1 MSADPPRRRR
11 SSFSEHFQRVF
22 HGDRADRTDRSNKKR
37 QSLGQDTPT
46 PSRSARPSDD
56 YPKSETAAPSADE
69 TGISSF
75 NFSSNSHIPSL
86 STAGSSASVHAILR
100 NGDTTPLEPTEPKR
114 DVERGRVFSAPT
126 WGKETS
132 RKERRAT
139 KRLEAERKELEKRM
153 LQLDQSQAQQGSGAD
168 HNTRRLVKK
177 QNGSADRS
185 SSAGSLRLRSSSI
198 TSFFTGRRSRSR
210 AGSTT
215 GSDNES
221 VRDSTDTIAAE
232 PIPPSIPLALQER
245 FGADVSRELAN
256 RHGTTLIPASQLATQ
271 LPSQPPQLQRLHHTP
286 LKSDDLREN
295 WKMAEEWKKT
305 QGSEPHADFSQAKH
319 MTGEQSQKPRLSI
332 YGTNLD
338 QEFTVTPNYSRKA
351 TKGSPSPGDATR
363 PVMTLRS
370 TPERRP
376 QVQDPSNIQITNMRQ
391 LRDFSNTKSE
401 TPTLDMGIQPMHA
414 DVADYPNHVESSQ
427 THSRAYISSPLAMNP
442 NTPDTPTQSSNI
454 NPSLGMVD
462 LDLPQPL
469 RISKSPQYEE
479 PRGHDRQSSISP
491 SERVQSR
498 PKAYNSG
505 KLRQPEESMHSRAI
519 PPPKHPNRR
528 SLDDQILKSTSK
540 ESPVGDTTL
549 NDASNSS
556 KDPQARYHLSSHLAE
571 EDKPPLSWNDTETK
585 RLSLSSVASSYNTA
599 DEEVLDVPPRRSNR
613 ASIPASEPNE
623 TKSPIP
629 TIEITKPRDPP
640 KGLTI
645 PIPTIEIT
653 TPRDPPKGLTNTRT
667 RPPLTAAALSM
678 LRKTPMAKVKP
689 PRSDDVLTKLF
700 VICCQCKHWHD
711 MPSDIYAKLGSPA
724 QPSESRLSRTFSRR
738 NSARNSIFSS
748 GSDDP
753 RRMPVPGRVPPDG
766 QARVPS
772 GNGVPPSQPSV
783 HRHQCCWCSHGMSK
797 TCCQGW
803 TALVHMRERCH

>member
-22 HGDRADRTDRSNKKR
+22 HGDRADRTDRSNQKR

-46 PSRSARPSDD
+46 LSRSARPSDD
-56 YPKSETAAPSADE
+56 YNAPKSETAAPSADE

-86 STAGSSASVHAILR
+86 STAGSSASVHAILKD
-100 NGDTTPLEPTEPKR
+100 GDTTPPEPTEPKR
-114 DVERGRVFSAPT
+114 AVERGRVFSAPT

-153 LQLDQSQAQQGSGAD
+153 LQLDQSQAQQDSGAD
-168 HNTRRLVKK
+168 RNTRRLVKK
-177 QNGSADRS
+177 QTGSADRS

-221 VRDSTDTIAAE
+221 TRDSTDTNAAE

-305 QGSEPHADFSQAKH
+305 QGSGPHADVVQAEH

-338 QEFTVTPNYSRKA
+338 QEFTVTPNYSRK
-351 TKGSPSPGDATR
+351 TPKGSPSPGNATR
-363 PVMTLRS
+363 QVLSLRN
-370 TPERRP
+370 TPERSP

-401 TPTLDMGIQPMHA
+401 TPTLDTDIQPMHA
-414 DVADYPNHVESSQ
+414 EVSNYPNQVESSH
-427 THSRAYISSPLAMNP
+427 THPRAYISSPLAMNP
-442 NTPDTPTQSSNI
+442 NTPDSPTQSPN
-454 NPSLGMVD
+454 NPSLGMD
-462 LDLPQPL
+462 ELDLPQPL
-469 RISKSPQYEE
+469 RISKSPQFEE
-479 PRGHDRQSSISP
+479 PRRHDRQSSFSP
-491 SERVQSR
+491 SERAQSR
-498 PKAYNSG
+498 PKAYSSG
-505 KLRQPEESMHSRAI
+505 KVRQPEEFMHSRAI
-519 PPPKHPNRR
+519 APPKNPNRR
-528 SLDDQILKSTSK
+528 SLEDQILKPTSK
-540 ESPVGDTTL
+540 ESPGGHTTL

-556 KDPQARYHLSSHLAE
+556 KDPRARYHLASHLAE
-571 EDKPPLSWNDTETK
+571 EEQPPVSLNDTENK
-585 RLSLSSVASSYNTA
+585 RLSQSSVASSYNTA
-599 DEEVLDVPPRRSNR
+599 DEEVLDVPPRWSNR

-623 TKSPIP
+623 KRS
-629 TIEITKPRDPP
+629 
-640 KGLTI
+640 

-653 TPRDPPKGLTNTRT
+653 TPRDPPKGLTNPRT

-678 LRKTPMAKVKP
+678 LRKTPMQKIKP

-711 MPSDIYAKLGSPA
+711 MPSDIYAKLGSPGR
-724 QPSESRLSRTFSRR
+724 PSESRLSRTFSRR

-748 GSDDP
+748 EPDDP
-753 RRMPVPGRVPPDG
+753 RRMPVSGRVPPNG
-766 QARVPS
+766 QAQVPS
-772 GNGVPPSQPSV
+772 GDGVPQPQPPV
-783 HRHQCCWCSHGMSK
+783 HRYQCCWCSHGMSK

-803 TALVHMRERCH
+803 TALVQMRERCH